1 MIEHFKIEPFEGGH
15 RLTQVQ
21 LIRQPLPDVWE
32 FFSNAENLQRLTP
45 GFLKFQILTPTP
57 IDMGVGTLIDYRI
70 SLFGVP
76 MTWKTEITEY
86 TPQKHFV
93 DNQIKGPYSRWHH
106 THRFE
111 SVPEGTRMT
120 DEVEYRVPLG
130 GLGSIAHGLFV
141 RRTLGQI
148 FAFRG
153 QAVSEVFGA
162 A

>member
-1 MIEHFKIEPFEGGH
+1 MIEHFSIEPYEHGH

-21 LIRQPLPDVWE
+21 LIEQPLSEVWE

-45 GFLKFQILTPTP
+45 AFLKFKILTPCP
-57 IDMGVGTLIDYRI
+57 IEMRVGALIDYRI

-86 TPQKHFV
+86 TPKKHFV
-93 DNQIKGPYSRWHH
+93 DNQIKGPYARWHH

-111 SVPEGTRMT
+111 EVPGGTRMT
-120 DEVEYRVPLG
+120 DEVEYRVPMG
-130 GLGSIAHGLFV
+130 ALGSMAHGLFV

-153 QAVSEVFGA
+153 QAVAEVFGA